1 MDIWKGNILTQ
12 WSLRIHGG
20 AGSRIHTPSSQKPK
34 FPDAQ
39 APYIKWHS
47 TVVLIFPHFGARY
60 DRPTITNKLVDL
72 IFFVAVKSC
81 PTLCDLMDARLL
93 CPPLSSGT
101 CMYIFTCTY
110 MYFIYT
116 YKIYREYPGS
126 PVVRTLHFHSGGYGV
141 SPWLGYKESTVYIQ
155 PLNFRH
161 QISIFSFQGDPDTA
175 AFFISHSW
183 WCFPTKR
190 NTQKNK

>member
-39 APYIKWHS
+39 APYIKWHG
-47 TVVLIFPHFGARY
+47 TVVLLIFPHFGARY
-60 DRPTITNKLVDL
+60 DRPTISNKLADI
-72 IFFVAVKSC
+72 IFLLLLSHVQLSVTSWMPGFSVLHYPLELACIFLYVHICILYIHIKYTGNSLAVQWLGLYTS
-81 PTLCDLMDARLL
+81 TAG
-93 CPPLSSGT
+93 GT
-101 CMYIFTCTY
+101 
-110 MYFIYT
+110 
-116 YKIYREYPGS
+116 ES
-126 PVVRTLHFHSGGYGV
+126 V
-141 SPWLGYKESTVYIQ
+141 SPWLGNKEPTVYIQ

-175 AFFISHSW
+175 AFFISHS
-183 WCFPTKR
+183 
-190 NTQKNK
+190 